1 MIHSISQLSAVR
13 GKVVT
18 GSHTQRW
25 RSRRLPPPPGSAP
38 WWPAP
43 VVYGRTQARS
53 CAYDHEG
60 PAAPLWG
67 RTQSQTTGER
77 AHARPT
83 HLACCPHAPVEC
95 TRLPRG
101 CDALPAVPPHA
112 RRRVPRHSHHTPP
125 RCSRPSRASSRSVP
139 TAVACPRS
147 LSRCFPC
154 INNRC
159 CAGQQHDGQA
169 ALLPPPAVCRLLRP
183 IPCEYRSV
191 ESSCGVGEF
200 VSPLRRRSCECG
212 WSRCCV
218 DDLAAA
224 KGDSNKRSLAP

>member
-1 MIHSISQLSAVR
+1 MSAESSQTQPPGAVTGCSSVRSEGKFGR
-13 GKVVT
+13 GLAAHT

-38 WWPAP
+38 WWPNP

-112 RRRVPRHSHHTPP
+112 RRRVPRHSHHNPP

-147 LSRCFPC
+147 LPRCFPVRSLMLTTRSVPLLC
-154 INNRC
+154 RS
-159 CAGQQHDGQA
+159 ATRRTGSA
-169 ALLPPPAVCRLLRP
+169 VAPPRSLPPPQAHTM
-183 IPCEYRSV
+183 
-191 ESSCGVGEF
+191 
-200 VSPLRRRSCECG
+200 
-212 WSRCCV
+212 
-218 DDLAAA
+218 
-224 KGDSNKRSLAP
+224 

>member
-1 MIHSISQLSAVR
+1 MAAH
-13 GKVVT
+13 T

-67 RTQSQTTGER
+67 RTQSPTTGER

-125 RCSRPSRASSRSVP
+125 RCSPPSCASSRSVP

-147 LSRCFPC
+147 LPRCFPSTTVAVQVS
-154 INNRC
+154 NTTDRQRC
-159 CAGQQHDGQA
+159 C
-169 ALLPPPAVCRLLRP
+169 PPPQSAA
-183 IPCEYRSV
+183 
-191 ESSCGVGEF
+191 SSGPYHVNIEAWRAAAEW
-200 VSPLRRRSCECG
+200 VSSSRR
-212 WSRCCV
+212 CV
-218 DDLAAA
+218 DGLVSVAGLAAA
-224 KGDSNKRSLAP
+224 

>member
-1 MIHSISQLSAVR
+1 MAAH
-13 GKVVT
+13 T

-38 WWPAP
+38 WWPTP

-67 RTQSQTTGER
+67 RTQSPTTGER

-139 TAVACPRS
+139 TAVACPQS

-154 INNRC
+154 INDRC

-169 ALLPPPAVCRLLRP
+169 ALLPPPQSAA
-183 IPCEYRSV
+183 
-191 ESSCGVGEF
+191 SSGPYHVNIEAWRAAAEW
-200 VSPLRRRSCECG
+200 VSSSRR
-212 WSRCCV
+212 CV
-218 DDLAAA
+218 DGLVSVAGLAAA
-224 KGDSNKRSLAP
+224 